1 MLQDMGSEQKSF
13 EAGGS
18 AVVTAVSVILAVSFG
33 VWITWVTVTAF
44 IGGQA
49 PFFPI
54 EFSGFNLVRG
64 LLWLFIADPI
74 ITTVAYWVFMLI
86 LLPLVG
92 LVAGVSKIQ
101 EKRTPKKPQ

>member
-1 MLQDMGSEQKSF
+1 MGSEQKSF
-13 EAGGS
+13 EDGAS

-33 VWITWVTVTAF
+33 VWLTWITITAF

-49 PFFPI
+49 LFFPI
-54 EFSGFNLVRG
+54 EFSGFSLVRG
-64 LLWLFIADPI
+64 FLWLFIADPI
-74 ITTVAYWVFMLI
+74 ITTIAYWIFMLI

-92 LVAGVSKIQ
+92 LIAGVSKIQ